1 MKTDRLQNGAVW
13 FYGPIFLIVFTVTVY
28 LSLVTEAAG
37 LQESPARF
45 KISVKAKEVQ
55 RIYTSQLGV
64 REKASNSGPAVEQYL
79 RYVNLPKGNPWCA
92 AFVCWVYGKAGVFN
106 PRTGWSP
113 ALFPAEKVI
122 WLRAETRLPSGGK
135 RKPDSYR
142 VESGKAVNAGQR
154 DHQPIS
160 QPRPGDVFGL
170 YFPEKK
176 RIAHVGFVD
185 KWDGTWVL
193 TVEGNTNRAGEGS
206 LPAVG
211 MTEGVYRKRRLVRS
225 VFRVARYVE

>member
-13 FYGPIFLIVFTVTVY
+13 FYGPIFLIVFTATVY

-45 KISVKAKEVQ
+45 KIRVKAKEVQ

-92 AFVCWVYGKAGVFN
+92 AFVCWVLGKAGVDN

-113 ALFPAEKVI
+113 ALFPAKRVI
-122 WLRAETRLPSGGK
+122 WERAK
-135 RKPDSYR
+135 RELKPDSYR
-142 VESGKAVNAGQR
+142 EGDGTRGMAG
-154 DHQPIS
+154 
-160 QPRPGDVFGL
+160 PRMGDVFGI
-170 YFPEKK
+170 YFPEKG

-185 KWDGTWVL
+185 EWDGTWVL
-193 TVEGNTNRAGEGS
+193 TVEGNTNGEGEGS
-206 LPAVG
+206 LASPG
-211 MTEGVYRKRRLVRS
+211 MTTDGVYRKRRLVRS